1 MKLVTR
7 KLKTSVG
14 NLFQTLTTSTT
25 FLFCQTKMWL
35 TEWEEYKKILKESTM
50 KKKKNLTP
58 CSENMY
64 CRATSISFFLVM
76 LCNNTEHLI
85 FSHFGL
91 YNNLSTWKQGSFP
104 LINVLY
110 GIENITSQ

>member
-50 KKKKNLTP
+50 KKKKKKT
-58 CSENMY
+58 
-64 CRATSISFFLVM
+64 
-76 LCNNTEHLI
+76 
-85 FSHFGL
+85 
-91 YNNLSTWKQGSFP
+91 
-104 LINVLY
+104 
-110 GIENITSQ
+110 